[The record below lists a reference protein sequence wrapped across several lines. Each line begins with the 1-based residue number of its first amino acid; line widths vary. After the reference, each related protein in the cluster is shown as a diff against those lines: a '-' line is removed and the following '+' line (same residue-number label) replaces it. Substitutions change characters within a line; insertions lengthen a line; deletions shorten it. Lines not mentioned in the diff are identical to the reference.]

1 MANSKRGMVN
11 IEWQLTTLM
20 FRIRNTH
27 AYSGPQSTGKKEP
40 IKIDGEGELRRS
52 AKGEQG
58 MVNIEWRTGNKEHR
72 MADDY
77 SDVPNTQYPCLFGTS
92 EYW

>member
-1 MANSKRGMVN
+1 MNDEQRRAN
-11 IEWQLTTLM
+11 
-20 FRIRNTH
+20 RI
-27 AYSGPQSTGKKEP
+27 
-40 IKIDGEGELRRS
+40 RRS
-52 AKGEQG
+52 AMDEKQRA
-58 MVNIEWRTGNKEHR
+58 NSEWRTGNGEHRIGNVNDEHR